1 MRNDKFWDECG
12 DNSIRQKVAE
22 FIDKNPTVSH
32 LKDKPYY
39 DFEDALVQFIYDNR
53 EMISKEVDAEYHR
66 EDVITQ
72 AKECFGEEEVEE
84 AVKALPIEVVDG
96 LVSHWQEALNENDEF
111 WEINWDELTNV
122 LTDGGVSPLVDLD
135 SYDPEDILIYAAY
148 LREWYSDMPPA
159 MQGQDPACI
168 DEFFDN
174 EMSDDDLSKFY
185 IKKAKQLFGDKI
197 KRK

>member
-22 FIDKNPTVSH
+22 FIDKNPAVSH
-32 LKDKPYY
+32 LKDQPYY

-53 EMISKEVDAEYHR
+53 EIISREVDAEYHR

-72 AKECFGEEEVEE
+72 AKEYFGEEVEE
-84 AVKALPIEVVDG
+84 IVKALPIKVVDE

-111 WEINWDELTNV
+111 WEINWDELDNV
-122 LTDGGVSPLVDLD
+122 LTDGGISPLVGLD
-135 SYDPEDILIYAAY
+135 CYEPEDILIYAAY
-148 LREWYSDMPPA
+148 IHEWYSDMPPA

-185 IKKAKQLFGDKI
+185 IKKAKQLFDDKI
-197 KRK
+197 KQK